1 MTLEQYKQQ
10 VSEIHEASKNF
21 NGTPEEAVKFFEDLA
36 KKYPEVNEFN
46 AKAMKAKDLDEFKSL
61 ADSFGMHFSSD
72 ESAEKLFTMLH
83 ECKKQLEALALRYKD
98 GAELS
103 DESLVAVTGGELAV
117 GILTTLSALCKTIE
131 AAFDGAAALAE
142 GDLKEA
148 SRLNQEIR
156 DAWDTAGKGW
166 TCTPPLS

>member
-83 ECKKQLEALALRYKD
+83 EGKKQLEALALRYKD

-103 DESLVAVTGGELAV
+103 DETLLQVSGGYDLKTGAAGAAIGAATGAMFTAWTGPVGVAVGATV
-117 GILTTLSALCKTIE
+117 
-131 AAFDGAAALAE
+131 GAAIGALA
-142 GDLKEA
+142 GLFD
-148 SRLNQEIR
+148 
-156 DAWDTAGKGW
+156 
-166 TCTPPLS
+166 

>member
-10 VSEIHEASKNF
+10 ASEIHEAGKNF

-83 ECKKQLEALALRYKD
+83 ECKEQLEALALRYKD
-98 GAELS
+98 GAVLT
-103 DESLVAVTGGELAV
+103 DDGQVAVGGGELV
-117 GILTTLSALCKTIE
+117 VRFWTSLGALCVSVSNGIDE
-131 AAFDGAAALAE
+131 FFALASGDDE
-142 GDLKEA
+142 GLA
-148 SRLNQEIR
+148 RLDHETA
-156 DAWDTAGKGW
+156 DAWHVAGKGW
-166 TCTPPLS
+166 TWTPW

>member
-21 NGTPEEAVKFFEDLA
+21 NGTSEEAVKFFEDLA

-46 AKAMKAKDLDEFKSL
+46 AKAMKTKDLDEFKSL

-83 ECKKQLEALALRYKD
+83 EGKKQLEALALRYKD

-103 DESLVAVTGGELAV
+103 DEDLSDVTGGVV
-117 GILTTLSALCKTIE
+117 GVMVIGGVVIFGVGLLFGSLIE
-131 AAFDGAAALAE
+131 YCRRE
-142 GDLKEA
+142 
-148 SRLNQEIR
+148 
-156 DAWDTAGKGW
+156 
-166 TCTPPLS
+166 